1 MRNLGVVVCALVLVF
16 VAGCGK
22 KAEEQAAEDD
32 RLIQEYIAA
41 NNLNASKAPSGLY
54 YVIDQQGSG
63 PECNSSS
70 DVRVAYTGYFLDG
83 IIFDGSD
90 QQGITFNLGGVIEG
104 WRLGIP
110 YFREGGTGKLL
121 IPSALGYG
129 PSGSGNGNIP
139 SNAVLVFDID
149 LIEVL

>member
-1 MRNLGVVVCALVLVF
+1 MFVLAAIFTV
-16 VAGCGK
+16 GCNK
-22 KAEEQAAEDD
+22 KAEKQAEEDE

-41 NNLNASKAPSGLY
+41 NNLTAIRDDAGFY

-63 PECNSSS
+63 ASCNTSS

-83 IIFDGSD
+83 VIFDGSD

-129 PSGSGNGNIP
+129 PGGSGSIP
-139 SNAVLVFDID
+139 PNSVIIFDIE

>member
-1 MRNLGVVVCALVLVF
+1 MKRLGGLICA
-16 VAGCGK
+16 VALIFATGCGK
-22 KAEEQAAEDD
+22 KASEQAAEDD

-41 NNLNASKAPSGLY
+41 NNLNAVKAPSGLY
-54 YVIDQQGSG
+54 YVIDQQGTG
-63 PECNSSS
+63 AECNSNS
-70 DVRVAYTGYFLDG
+70 DVHVAYTGYYLDG

-121 IPSALGYG
+121 IPSGLAYG
-129 PSGSGNGNIP
+129 TSGKGDIP
-139 SNAVLVFDID
+139 ANAVLVFDIN

>member
-1 MRNLGVVVCALVLVF
+1 MRKFGWLICAVALVV

-32 RLIQEYIAA
+32 RLIQDYIEA
-41 NNLNASKAPSGLY
+41 NNLNAIKTESGLY
-54 YVIDQQGSG
+54 YVIDQQGTG
-63 PECNSSS
+63 PACNSTS

-104 WRLGIP
+104 WRQGIP
-110 YFREGGTGKLL
+110 FFNEGGTGKLL

-129 PSGSGNGNIP
+129 PSGSNSIP
-139 SNAVLVFDID
+139 PNTVLVFDIH

>member
-1 MRNLGVVVCALVLVF
+1 MRKLGALLFVAALVF
-16 VAGCGK
+16 TAGCKK

-41 NNLNASKAPSGLY
+41 NNLNAVKDASGLY
-54 YVIDQQGSG
+54 YIIDQQGAG
-63 PECNSSS
+63 ATCNSSS
-70 DVRVAYTGYFLDG
+70 DVRVAYTGYYLDG

-110 YFREGGTGKLL
+110 FFREGGTGKLL
-121 IPSALGYG
+121 VPSALGYG
-129 PSGSGNGNIP
+129 PNGGGSIPGNT
-139 SNAVLVFDID
+139 VLVFDIE

>member
-1 MRNLGVVVCALVLVF
+1 MLAAAIVL
-16 VAGCGK
+16 ATGCGK
-22 KAEEQAAEDD
+22 KAEEQAEEDD

-41 NNLNASKAPSGLY
+41 NNLTAIKDNSGFY
-54 YVIDQQGSG
+54 YVIDQQGNGAS
-63 PECNSSS
+63 CNTNS
-70 DVRVAYTGYFLDG
+70 DVRVAYTGYYLDG
-83 IIFDGSD
+83 VIFDGSD

-110 YFREGGTGKLL
+110 YFKEGGTGQLL

-129 PSGSGNGNIP
+129 PGGSGSIPGNT
-139 SNAVLVFDID
+139 VLVFDIE